1 LSPFPAEAYL
11 YSVALNAAADNAG
24 QWEKTAMG
32 QLRRA
37 IMPIAATFIF
47 ASPCAAKVVKFE
59 ILKVESPAFEG
70 RTFGAVG
77 TYDRILAR
85 ATIAAA
91 PDDPHNKIIVDLD
104 RAPRNAQGQVEAVT
118 DVEILRPTAAASGNR
133 ALFYEVLN
141 RGSKLGF
148 ALFNDVPAVTNELVK
163 ATDAG
168 NGFLMNRGYTVVWSG
183 WQGDIVPGGGRMAFS
198 PPVAAGITGLAREDF
213 VFDQNDNPASATLSY
228 PAADLDPAHAKIS
241 VREREADQRAT
252 PADLE
257 VKFESPTKISIHRPE
272 DFDAGAIYE
281 FIYTAKDPKVMGLGF
296 AATRDVVSFLRNEPA
311 DASGTANP
319 LAGRI
324 DRAVGFGLSQSGRY
338 LHDYL
343 YLGFNADEAGRTV
356 FEGVMPHISG
366 GKKTFTN
373 YRFSQP
379 GRSPYEHADMLYPGA
394 DFPFTY
400 PVITDHVTGKSDG
413 FLARC
418 VAAGNCPKIIKTD
431 SELEFYQQR
440 ASLVVT
446 DTKGDPIAMP
456 NNVRLFLLSNLQH
469 YSLAQDKSQ
478 MAKACANPTNPLNA
492 GPSVRALLVA
502 MNEWISKGTL
512 PPDSRYPGRA
522 DATLV
527 SPSIDEV
534 GFPRI
539 TGFAYPSRIAQPT
552 ALKSDDMPPTK
563 GAAYPVFVPKTDAD
577 GRDLAGVHLPT
588 LEAPTA
594 TYTGWNLRKAGFGE
608 GELCDN
614 NGTMIPF
621 AATREERLKTN
632 DPRLSIAER
641 YPNAGERTAAIAKAA
656 QQLVRDRLIL
666 EEDAGL
672 FTANTN

>member
-1 LSPFPAEAYL
+1 
-11 YSVALNAAADNAG
+11 
-24 QWEKTAMG
+24 MG

-37 IMPIAATFIF
+37 ITLIAATTIIF
-47 ASPCAAKVVKFE
+47 VSPSVAKVVKFE
-59 ILKVESPAFEG
+59 VLKVESPAFEG

-85 ATIAAA
+85 ATIAVT
-91 PDDPHNKIIVDLD
+91 PGDIHNKIIVDLD
-104 RAPRNAQGQVEAVT
+104 RAPRDAKGQVEATT
-118 DVEILRPTAAASGNR
+118 DVEILRPTVAANGNR
-133 ALFYEVLN
+133 TLFYEVLN

-148 ALFNDVPAVTNELVK
+148 TLFNDLPAVTNDLVK

-183 WQGDIVPGGGRMAFS
+183 WQGDVVPGSGRMTFS
-198 PPVAAGITGLAREDF
+198 PPTVAGITGLAREDF
-213 VFDQNDNPASATLSY
+213 IFDHTDNPASGTLSY
-228 PAADLDPAHAKIS
+228 PAADLDPSHAKIS
-241 VREREADQRAT
+241 VREREADARAT
-252 PADLE
+252 PPDLE
-257 VKFESPTKISIHRPE
+257 VTFESPTKISIKRPAG
-272 DFDAGAIYE
+272 FDAGAIYE

-296 AATRDVVSFLRNEPA
+296 AATRDVVSFLRNEAA
-311 DASGTANP
+311 DATGAASP

-356 FEGVMPHISG
+356 FDGLMPHISG

-400 PVITDHVTGKSDG
+400 PVLTDSVTGKSDG

-418 VAAGNCPKIIKTD
+418 LAAGNCPKIIKTD

-440 ASLVVT
+440 ASLVTT

-456 NNVRLFLLSNLQH
+456 ANVRLFLLSNLQH

-478 MAKACANPTNPLNA
+478 LVKVCANPTNPLNA
-492 GPSVRALLVA
+492 GPVVRAMLVA
-502 MNEWISKGTL
+502 MNDWIARGTL
-512 PPDSRYPGRA
+512 PPDSRYPSRA

-527 SPSIDEV
+527 PPSADKV
-534 GFPRI
+534 GFPVI
-539 TGFAYPSRIAQPT
+539 PGFAYPARIAQPT
-552 ALKSDDMPPTK
+552 ALKSDEMPPSK

-577 GRDLAGVHLPT
+577 GRDLAGIHLPT
-588 LEAPTA
+588 LEAPAA
-594 TYTGWNLRKAGFGE
+594 THTGWNLRKAGFGE

-621 AATREERLKTN
+621 AATKEERLKNN
-632 DPRLSIAER
+632 DPRPSMAER
-641 YPNAGERTAAIAKAA
+641 YPNQGDRAAAIAKATRE
-656 QQLVRDRLIL
+656 LIRDRLIL
-666 EEDAGL
+666 QEDAGL
-672 FTANTN
+672 FIANSN

>member
-1 LSPFPAEAYL
+1 MRQLGHAIVL
-11 YSVALNAAADNAG
+11 IAAA
-24 QWEKTAMG
+24 
-32 QLRRA
+32 
-37 IMPIAATFIF
+37 F
-47 ASPCAAKVVKFE
+47 ASVSPSAAKILKFE

-85 ATIAAA
+85 ATIAVA
-91 PDDPHNKIIVDLD
+91 PDDANNKIIADLD

-118 DVEILRPTAAASGNR
+118 DVEILRPTVATNGNR
-133 ALFYEVLN
+133 TLFYEVLN

-148 ALFNDVPAVTNELVK
+148 ALFNDVPAVTNDLVK

-183 WQGDIVPGGGRMAFS
+183 WQGDIIPGGGRMTFS
-198 PPVAAGITGLAREDF
+198 PPVVPGVTGLAREDF
-213 VFDQNDNPASATLSY
+213 IFDHNDNPATGTLSY
-228 PAADLDPAHAKIS
+228 PAAELDPANAKIS
-241 VREREADQRAT
+241 VREREADPRAT
-252 PADLE
+252 PAGLA
-257 VKFESPTKISIHRPE
+257 VTFESPTKISVKRPE
-272 DFDAGAIYE
+272 GFDAGAIYE
-281 FIYTAKDPKVMGLGF
+281 FVYIAKDPKVMGLGF
-296 AATRDVVSFLRNEPA
+296 AATRDVVSFLRHETA
-311 DASGTANP
+311 DASGIANP
-319 LAGRI
+319 LGGRI
-324 DRAVGFGLSQSGRY
+324 DRAIGFGLSQSGRY

-343 YLGFNADEAGRTV
+343 YLGFNTDEAGRTV

-400 PVITDHVTGKSDG
+400 PVITDAITGKSDG

-418 VAAGNCPKIIKTD
+418 LAAGNCPKIIKSD

-446 DTKGDPIAMP
+446 DTQGNAITMP
-456 NNVRLFLLSNLQH
+456 DNVRLFLLSNLQH

-478 MAKACANPTNPLNA
+478 MVKVCANPTNPLNA
-492 GPSVRALLVA
+492 GPPLRALLVA
-502 MNEWISKGTL
+502 MNEWIARGTL
-512 PPDSRYPGRA
+512 PPDSRYPSRT

-527 SPSIDEV
+527 PPWPSAV
-534 GFPRI
+534 GFPNI
-539 TGFAYPSRIAQPT
+539 PGFAYPSRIAQPT
-552 ALKSDDMPPTK
+552 LIKSEDMPPSK

-577 GRDLAGVHLPT
+577 GRDIAGIHLPT
-588 LEAPTA
+588 LEAPAA
-594 TYTGWNLRKAGFGE
+594 TYTGWNLRKAGFSE

-614 NGTMIPF
+614 NGSMIPF
-621 AATREERLKTN
+621 AATKEERLKNN
-632 DPRLSIAER
+632 DPRLSMAER
-641 YPNAGERTAAIAKAA
+641 YPNQGDRAAAIAKAT
-656 QQLVRDRLIL
+656 QQLVKDRLIL

-672 FTANTN
+672 FIAHSD